1 MLAMKKLIALLL
13 LSPLAYADMDYVCRV
28 FVPDGVGTY
37 SEIEA
42 LVIEKQC
49 ERNNVLELSLAK
61 NDEYTR
67 GQLLIISNLFCRF
80 DRNRSIEGSNL
91 SCVLY
96 YNKARKNVS
105 QK

>member
-1 MLAMKKLIALLL
+1 MKHILLTLIL
-13 LSPLAYADMDYVCRV
+13 LSPLAYADMDYVCHV
-28 FVPDGVGTY
+28 FVPEGVGSY

-49 ERNNVLELSLAK
+49 ERNNVLQLNLGK
-61 NDEYTR
+61 NNEFTR
-67 GQLLIISNLFCRF
+67 GELLIISNLFCRF
-80 DRNRSIEGSNL
+80 DRNRSIEGSSL

-96 YNKARKNVS
+96 DNKARKNIS